1 MPDAP
6 PEEGAVTSADASGTL
21 DSLFEQAGRQAISM
35 GTCSTTGIQRALAIG
50 FPRAGKIVDQL
61 CYHGVVGPA
70 NGSKTRDVLMDII
83 QFENLLLTL
92 KQ

>member
-1 MPDAP
+1 MVIAQ
-6 PEEGAVTSADASGTL
+6 G
-21 DSLFEQAGRQAISM
+21 Q
-35 GTCSTTGIQRALAIG
+35 CSTTGIQRSLSIG

-70 NGSKTRDVLMDII
+70 NGAKMRDVLMDII
-83 QFENLLLTL
+83 QFEDLLIRL